1 MSDLEAQLRWKGQ
14 LGANPKPPCQH
25 SCRKRPERR
34 PDIDGVF
41 VIILC
46 TFMYNFSFREQSTR
60 LAQVNFISNLFSAD
74 DLLPDHLSG
83 FIFPGVFG
91 QLGLGAV
98 KKQSRPKL
106 VEEIAHEKVQLLCC
120 GSFET
125 VSFRR

>member
-1 MSDLEAQLRWKGQ
+1 MA
-14 LGANPKPPCQH
+14 H
-25 SCRKRPERR
+25 
-34 PDIDGVF
+34 
-41 VIILC
+41 
-46 TFMYNFSFREQSTR
+46 FSFREQSTR
-60 LAQVNFISNLFSAD
+60 LVQVNFISNLFSAD
-74 DLLPDHLSG
+74 DLIHDHLSD

-125 VSFRR
+125 VSLSDE